1 MAEKFGMRC
10 AYGAFGIVVTA
21 IFVVALA
28 LHAQSQVLQRPT
40 PSAQAPQRPTPS
52 AQTQQA
58 EICAGMTHQRCVPE
72 VIRMRLGTVSTEY
85 TLDTTYKT
93 IQIGDPRIVDVLAI
107 TDRSFNLHAQA
118 IGRTNIVLFGEKGG
132 AVKNL
137 DVIVEDD
144 FQDPNIHTIEIHNLS
159 QLSGSSS
166 FLCSATRCQ
175 YLHATELQRP
185 TEVIQYR
192 GLGAPGGSSPPPR

>member
-1 MAEKFGMRC
+1 MTEKFGMRC

-28 LHAQSQVLQRPT
+28 PPTQSQAQRRPT
-40 PSAQAPQRPTPS
+40 PSAP
-52 AQTQQA
+52 TQQA
-58 EICAGMTHQRCVPE
+58 DVCDAGMTQQRCVPQ

-85 TLDTTYKT
+85 TLDRSFKT
-93 IQIGDPRIVDVLAI
+93 IQIGNPNFVDVQVI
-107 TDRSFNLHAQA
+107 TDRSFNLHALA
-118 IGRTNIVLFGEKGG
+118 IGRTNIVLFGEMGG

-144 FQDPNIHTIEIHNLS
+144 FQDPNLHTVEIHNLS

-175 YLHATELQRP
+175 YLKATELLRP

-192 GLGAPGGSSPPPR
+192 GLGGPGGPSPPPR